1 MLNQSQINCFVFA
14 AEHTLAPE
22 LAKECISAFAQT
34 INELTE
40 LKKKTQEQKPQETK
54 KDGE

>member
-1 MLNQSQINCFVFA
+1 MTQAQINCIVFA
-14 AEHTLAPE
+14 TEHTLAPE

-40 LKKKTQEQKPQETK
+40 LKKKSQEQKAQETK